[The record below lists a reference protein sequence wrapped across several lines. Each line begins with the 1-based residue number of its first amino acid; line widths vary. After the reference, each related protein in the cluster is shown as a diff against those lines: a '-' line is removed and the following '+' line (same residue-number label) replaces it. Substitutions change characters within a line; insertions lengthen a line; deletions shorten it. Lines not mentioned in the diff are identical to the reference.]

1 MNWPDFFKFRS
12 FIEVVKECAK
22 YFQIFVLYVT
32 LIEIDY
38 TLRVMGRESELFT
51 NSDLIC
57 SEK

>member
-1 MNWPDFFKFRS
+1 MNWPDFLKFRS

-38 TLRVMGRESELFT
+38 TLRVMGRESELFS
-51 NSDLIC
+51 N